1 MPLDQ
6 WPMTSLLGQW
16 HKFSRYPNKNCSPCD
31 IFQPRLGLLKCLKK
45 KSLLYVRRWADSFL
59 LFKGYKLLRF
69 KPAYFTPITVLE
81 VHRLMMQ
88 ATSAGELSEQK
99 CGSSGISTCLRNYL
113 VFFCRMA
120 VVAYIQ
126 HSCKYHSLEI
136 PYLLNLNPTLLLR
149 KLTSYS
155 ILVLHTHHT
164 NNESSK

>member
-1 MPLDQ
+1 M
-6 WPMTSLLGQW
+6 
-16 HKFSRYPNKNCSPCD
+16 C
-31 IFQPRLGLLKCLKK
+31 
-45 KSLLYVRRWADSFL
+45 VRGFL
-59 LFKGYKLLRF
+59 PLFKGYKLLRF

-113 VFFCRMA
+113 VFLCRMVA
-120 VVAYIQ
+120 VVAYFQ
-126 HSCKYHSLEI
+126 HSCKYYSLEI

-155 ILVLHTHHT
+155 TLVLHTTHHT